1 MTVEVVRLPN
11 TNTARLSGGSAEH
24 RFYVGFAA
32 VMAAALLFGFA
43 RTFFLRAWFPDWA
56 QWHGAPE
63 PFFLFHGAVFSLWF
77 VLLVVQPSLV
87 AAGRVDLHRR
97 LGRFGAGLAV
107 VMVVVGIVGPL
118 IAARRPGGFIDVP
131 ISPLQFLTIPWVGLA
146 LFATFVTLAIV
157 KRGDPQSHKR
167 CMLIATLGILDA
179 AVVRWPF
186 DNMMAPLPIPGFDVS
201 NLALDL
207 FLVPIVI
214 WDFVSRGRLHP
225 VTLWGGLA
233 VIASQPLRMM
243 LGETNAWLAF
253 AGWAVGLL
261 GP

>member
-1 MTVEVVRLPN
+1 MTVEVASLPD
-11 TNTARLSGGSAEH
+11 TTAARLLGRSAEH
-24 RFYVGFAA
+24 RFYVGFTA
-32 VMAAALLFGFA
+32 VMGAALLFGFA
-43 RTFFLRAWFPDWA
+43 RTFFLRAWFPEWA
-56 QWHGAPE
+56 QLHGAPE
-63 PFFLFHGAVFSLWF
+63 PFFLFHGALFSLWF
-77 VLLVVQPSLV
+77 LLLIVQPSLV

-97 LGRFGAGLAV
+97 LGRYGAGLAV
-107 VMVVVGIVGPL
+107 VMIVVGIIGPL

-131 ISPLQFLTIPWVGLA
+131 MSPLQFLTIPWVGLA

-167 CMLIATLGILDA
+167 YMLIATFGILDA

-201 NLALDL
+201 NLVLDL
-207 FLVPIVI
+207 FLVPMIV

-233 VIASQPLRMM
+233 VIVSQPLRMM
-243 LGETNAWLAF
+243 LGETSAWLAF